1 MRVANTEL
9 IDALAADGALSLDEF
24 EKLLTTYTA
33 ADRDHAA
40 SKAYRIAR
48 QQFGT
53 SLTAWGVVSVS
64 NVCTKECL
72 YCGLRRS
79 NEQVERFRLSPE
91 DVVTA
96 WAEGH
101 RLGFRT
107 VYLEGGDDPEL
118 TDESMEHVIWLVKK
132 QFGDSTVT
140 LEFGERTRGTYER
153 YFEAGGDAYVLRHES
168 ADADHFASLHPRRMT
183 LANRIRCLEDLKAV
197 GFSTGCGMMIGSP
210 FQTPAHLARDL
221 AFIADFD
228 PASVSIGP
236 FVPSASTE
244 FADQPAGSIDKTLFV
259 LSLVRIMMPT
269 VDLPVLTSVATVH
282 PRGREMAVMAGANVV
297 MPNLTPTVDRA
308 KFAPYD
314 HKIVSGAEAAE
325 GFEILSRRM
334 AAIGYS
340 IGPTAPEPRH
350 R

>member
-1 MRVANTEL
+1 VRVANTEL

-40 SKAYRIAR
+40 SRAYRIAR
-48 QQFGT
+48 EQFGT
-53 SLTAWGVVSVS
+53 HLGAWGVVSVS
-64 NVCTKECL
+64 NVCTKDCL

-79 NEQVERFRLSPE
+79 NDTIERFRLSVDE
-91 DVVTA
+91 VLGACDA
-96 WAEGH
+96 GH
-101 RLGFRT
+101 RLGIRAF
-107 VYLEGGDDPEL
+107 YLEGGDDPEL
-118 TDESMEHVIWLVKK
+118 TDESMEHVIWQVKK
-132 QFGDSTVT
+132 RFGDSDVI
-140 LEFGERTRGTYER
+140 LEFGERSRTTFEC

-334 AAIGYS
+334 AAIGYT